1 VSNDSDFSLEF
12 TEKTTAMVGEL
23 ARQTGRTE
31 EQVIESIIEGYLMRQ
46 LRIIEKRSAETGTPV
61 NDLLNVQFERLLE
74 LMLSQAQGNPGG
86 NNPGCSN

>member
-1 VSNDSDFSLEF
+1 
-12 TEKTTAMVGEL
+12 MVGEL